1 MQIFGISY
9 PSDNT
14 VLVRL
19 LLLPAWAVIIPRFSR
34 MD

>member
-14 VLVRL
+14 ILIRL
-19 LLLPAWAVIIPRFSR
+19 LLLPVCAVIIPGFSG